1 MIHWSRQ
8 IKQVLNV
15 QSGNADETDGK
26 NSVAGPLVELEH
38 WKNCCADLMGITTQL
53 DNPKIANIIQVLKE
67 AKSHYISQFL
77 RLSSQIQVS
86 GGHHPGVER

>member
-15 QSGNADETDGK
+15 QSGNADEADETDGK

-38 WKNCCADLMGITTQL
+38 WKNRCADLMGITTQL
-53 DNPKIANIIQVLKE
+53 DNPKIDNIIQVLKE

-77 RLSSQIQVS
+77 RLSSQIQVGENS
-86 GGHHPGVER
+86 